1 MELPDDI
8 IIFMLD
14 NIENRLSY
22 IFGRDFIITRRVSDN
37 KISKVKVQ
45 PTQLSQQ
52 TIGKSASITNKNE

>member
-45 PTQLSQQ
+45 STQLS
-52 TIGKSASITNKNE
+52 